1 MIVLWLNLVWTKL
14 FQLSR
19 FTVFNTIFPQIPPPL
34 STFALS
40 LSITFEIFQKIAEG
54 GPTDDSQNQ
63 QILQAELTQLSS
75 EKIKVYC
82 LYKFVVL
89 YFFIYKKSISG
100 KLCKILTIRI
110 FITKD
115 PMG

>member
-1 MIVLWLNLVWTKL
+1 MDKMIPIIQVHCIQHNI
-14 FQLSR
+14 SS
-19 FTVFNTIFPQIPPPL
+19 NSPAPL

-40 LSITFEIFQKIAEG
+40 SSITFEIFQKIAEG

-75 EKIKVYC
+75 EKIKVC
-82 LYKFVVL
+82 CSYKFYGFV
-89 YFFIYKKSISG
+89 FFIYKKSISG

-115 PMG
+115 PIG

>member
-1 MIVLWLNLVWTKL
+1 MVKFGMDKI
-14 FQLSR
+14 
-19 FTVFNTIFPQIPPPL
+19 IPIIQVHCIQHNISPPL

-40 LSITFEIFQKIAEG
+40 PSITFEIFQKIAEG

-82 LYKFVVL
+82 SYKFVVL
-89 YFFIYKKSISG
+89 YFLFTKKAYLGSFA
-100 KLCKILTIRI
+100 KY
-110 FITKD
+110 
-115 PMG
+115 